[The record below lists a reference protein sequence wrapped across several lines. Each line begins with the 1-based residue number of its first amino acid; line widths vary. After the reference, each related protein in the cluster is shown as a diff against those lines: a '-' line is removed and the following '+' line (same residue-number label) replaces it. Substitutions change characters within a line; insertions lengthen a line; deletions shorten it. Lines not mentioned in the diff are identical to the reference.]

1 MSERQI
7 NIDKDKSNGLIG
19 KSNIRDGFYGNNLIS
34 SKSSENR
41 LDKEKENHKESPKDK
56 EKEVINASIK
66 KLSVK
71 KQKTE
76 TESLN
81 NSKTSSKKNKRTSK
95 GDMDSY
101 SANRSLLI
109 MEEINMEDKKKKS
122 KKEKKKEKRYIVDNL
137 DNIFA
142 KLNEPKLKLYIQ
154 EMLLYLIVF
163 MVCMYHWIFLFLSR
177 SKIERNYCFGRL
189 NQFDACSEEQICS
202 DYSKKL
208 NLILFNHT
216 FLAYNNSLNAH
227 ELFIEENKKINVY
240 YKPFYLRYSNLL
252 STHNLFSKI
261 QMLASSN
268 EKTNFVIVLS
278 AKEQWNLFYRY
289 FSLCEFNNYYIM
301 FVVVISLGGVVGS
314 LFFGY
319 LSDIFGRRSTIRST
333 LLIITI
339 TTALLAVFSSF
350 LDNYYHS
357 IVKRFKE
364 NNSIVGEDDSYE
376 NIISELYAQERIR
389 QLFKSVFNGL
399 LIDIFFLSG
408 GLWPLLK
415 SCMALLIEN
424 STGELK
430 VLIGFRRYNFFFGGL
445 PALFTSFFF
454 ANVNSFT
461 ITFIFLSCLNLL
473 AFIMSLILLEESLR
487 YYYEYCEWP
496 KLTEV
501 ILNTYKVN
509 IEDFRTLND
518 EEIRVF
524 RKEENLKNFNNTVKK
539 MNINAKE
546 DNNNSEYIISNTFY
560 NYLRERNLALN
571 RNIKRDTDFV
581 IKLNDVKSN
590 PLIIIICLMSNRTFI
605 DSKFLILIILIIL
618 YIINDLLEKEL
629 IETPFFS
636 INDLYI
642 DISHNY
648 IINSVFFLMAIINVS
663 SNFFFYAF
671 YRINCFKTIIVVSLI
686 YMALAL
692 IIYNFITTN
701 SDDTPLDLNQ
711 YNFSMLHF
719 YHKDNIPKN
728 YLVIL
733 FTIYFALNG
742 VNFFVYLLILKISKT
757 IYRCTYFSIH
767 SISLIAAMAISECI
781 HYQMEHFFLFLCVLD
796 VLCLLT
802 FAFLS
807 EFKEL
812 LYVINDLK
820 IDIYRPSKN
829 IQGKEKNE

>member
-1 MSERQI
+1 MSERKI
-7 NIDKDKSNGLIG
+7 NLDQDKSNELIG

-34 SKSSENR
+34 SKTSSENR
-41 LDKEKENHKESPKDK
+41 LDKEKENHKEIPQD
-56 EKEVINASIK
+56 NTTIK
-66 KLSVK
+66 KSSVK

-81 NSKTSSKKNKRTSK
+81 NSKASSKKNKRTSK

-101 SANRSLLI
+101 SANRSLLLL
-109 MEEINMEDKKKKS
+109 EEINMEDKKKRA

-137 DNIFA
+137 DNIFT

-154 EMLLYLIVF
+154 EFLLYFIVF

-189 NQFDACSEEQICS
+189 NQFDACSKEQICS
-202 DYSKKL
+202 NYEKKL

-216 FLAYNNSLNAH
+216 FLVYNNSLNAH

-252 STHNLFSKI
+252 STHKLFSKI

-289 FSLCEFNNYYIM
+289 FSLCEFDNYYIM
-301 FVVVISLGGVVGS
+301 FVIVVSLGGVIGS

-333 LLIITI
+333 LFVITI
-339 TTALLAVFSSF
+339 TTTLLAVFSSF
-350 LDNYYHS
+350 LDYYYHS
-357 IVKRFKE
+357 IVKTFKE
-364 NNSIVGEDDSYE
+364 NNTIVGEDDSYE
-376 NIISELYAQERIR
+376 NIISELYAQEKIRI
-389 QLFKSVFNGL
+389 LFKKVFNGL
-399 LIDIFFLSG
+399 LIDILFLSG
-408 GLWPLLK
+408 GLWPSLK

-454 ANVNSFT
+454 ANVNSFST
-461 ITFIFLSCLNLL
+461 TFIFLSCLNLL
-473 AFIMSLILLEESLR
+473 AFIMSLVLLEESLR

-546 DNNNSEYIISNTFY
+546 DNNNSEYIISNTYY

-590 PLIIIICLMSNRTFI
+590 PLIIIICLLSNRTFI
-605 DSKFLILIILIIL
+605 DSKSLILIILILL

-629 IETPFFS
+629 LETPFFS

-642 DISHNY
+642 DINHNY
-648 IINSVFFLMAIINVS
+648 IINSVFFFMAIINVS

-686 YMALAL
+686 YMTLAL
-692 IIYNFITTN
+692 IIYHYITTN
-701 SDDTPLDLNQ
+701 NADTPLDLNQ
-711 YNFSMLHF
+711 YNFRMLQF
-719 YHKDNIPKN
+719 YHKENIPKN

-742 VNFFVYLLILKISKT
+742 VNFYVYLLILKISKT

-767 SISLIAAMAISECI
+767 SISLISAMVISECI

-802 FAFLS
+802 LSFLS